1 MSQRAARTMID
12 PSSLRRRPAPV
23 DRSGDRWVA
32 LGAIGLAL
40 AFLGMAIA
48 SLLVPVDARRGLWLP
63 LHLALAGGAAT
74 AIAGVM
80 PFFSAAFAAVAPT
93 DVRLRLAAVG
103 AVALGAAA
111 VATGVTFLGGS
122 VAVAGAIAFIGGIAL
137 TGWATV
143 RPLRGALG
151 PSRGLV
157 TEAYVVALIDVAL
170 GAVLAT
176 LFVAGWP
183 PVLEAWGRLK
193 PAHGWLNLVGFVSL
207 VIATTLLHFFPT
219 VIGARIA
226 KHPSARLTVAGLAAG
241 APIVAVGY
249 VLPSDLLARIGA
261 VLVLIGCGALPVY
274 AWRAWRTRG
283 RWTTDLAW
291 HRFAMIGLASA
302 IVWFEIGIAIAA
314 GRVLAWGADPASWSI
329 EVIAGPLLLG
339 WVGLAV
345 LASATHLIPAIGPGD
360 LATHSRQRIVL
371 GRAATGRLAALDAG
385 VAALTVGVP
394 LRLEPLAVGGA
405 IAAIGGFVA
414 TTVVLAAAI
423 GLRAAGGPS
432 ASR

>member
-1 MSQRAARTMID
+1 MID
-12 PSSLRRRPAPV
+12 PSSLRRRATPV

-40 AFLGMAIA
+40 AFLGMAA
-48 SLLVPVDARRGLWLP
+48 GSLLLPVDARRGLWLP

-80 PFFSAAFAAVAPT
+80 PFFSAAFAAAAPS
-93 DVRLRLAAVG
+93 DVRLRWTAVG
-103 AVALGAAA
+103 AVALGAVA
-111 VATGVTFLGGS
+111 VAMGVAFLGGG
-122 VAVAGAIAFIGGIAL
+122 VAVAGAVAFIGGIAL

-157 TEAYVVALIDVAL
+157 TEAYVVALVEVAL
-170 GAVLAT
+170 GAVVAT
-176 LFVAGWP
+176 LYVAGWP
-183 PVLEAWGRLK
+183 PVLEAWGHLK

-207 VIATTLLHFFPT
+207 VIGTTLLHFFPT

-226 KHPSARLTVAGLAAG
+226 THPTARLTVVGLAAG
-241 APIVAVGY
+241 APIVALGY
-249 VLPSDLLARIGA
+249 VLTSDHLARVGA
-261 VLVLIGCGALPVY
+261 VLVLTGAAALPVY
-274 AWRAWRTRG
+274 AGRAWRTRG

-302 IVWFEIGIAIAA
+302 IAWFEIGIAIAA
-314 GRVLAWGADPASWSI
+314 GRVLVWGADPAGWSI
-329 EVIAGPLLLG
+329 ELIAGPLLLG

-360 LATHSRQRIVL
+360 PATHGRQRTLL
-371 GRAATGRLAALDAG
+371 GRAATGRLMALDAG
-385 VAALTVGVP
+385 IAALTVGVP
-394 LRLEPLAVGGA
+394 LRLEPLVAGGA
-405 IAAIGGFVA
+405 IAAVGGFVA
-414 TTVVLAAAI
+414 TAVLLVAAI
-423 GLRAAGGPS
+423 GLRVSGGP
-432 ASR
+432 AGSR